1 MSGRPFIGLFDMPTL
16 VVIGSEHQPV
26 AAKRCLERF
35 GGYCDAQAGSIP
47 SIEYRTLEEVKP
59 MSPDEAAEWDAALIC
74 VSSQVADSLLYQV
87 VSLLDEAMVPALAI
101 DGSGGT
107 ILRDGMSTDC
117 IFLNATDESDA
128 APAMLYALLRRQR
141 SFKMITE
148 GLQAAKSFQCE
159 ASAEID
165 RLHDELLLA
174 AKVQREFL
182 PKHLP
187 ALPGLSVGV
196 IFRPAGFVSGDI
208 YDVSRLDEDHIG
220 FFLAD
225 AMGHGVP
232 AALMT
237 LFISGSLPQKEIE
250 GTTHRV
256 IPPSESLSRLNK
268 NMCASRGGSSRFATA
283 VCGLINIRT
292 RMVTISSAGHPP
304 ALRVSQGRCRSVDV
318 TGPLLGVFEDA
329 EFEQTTFNI
338 GDDELLVV
346 HSDGVEEAYAP
357 RQLAEPSDGEIQTRH
372 LESIARITSRKDGE
386 GAGDA
391 LARLAEDLDSQ
402 AGSFHQS
409 DDVTVLAFGM
419 M

>member
-1 MSGRPFIGLFDMPTL
+1 MPTL
-16 VVIGSEHQPV
+16 VVIGSEHQPE

-35 GGYCDAQAGSIP
+35 GGYCDAQAGSVP
-47 SIEYRTLEEVKP
+47 SIEYRTLTEVMKIP
-59 MSPDEAAEWDAALIC
+59 PDEVSEWDAALIC
-74 VSSQVADSLLYQV
+74 VSGQVADSLLYQV

-107 ILRDGMSTDC
+107 AQRDGMSTDC
-117 IFLNATDESDA
+117 IFLRASDESDA

-141 SFKMITE
+141 SFRLITE

-182 PKHLP
+182 PKQLP
-187 ALPGLSVGV
+187 SLPGLSIGV

-250 GTTHRV
+250 GSVHRV
-256 IPPSESLSRLNK
+256 IPPSESLTRLNR

-283 VCGLINIRT
+283 VCGLINLRT
-292 RMVTISSAGHPP
+292 RRVTVSSAGHPP
-304 ALRVSQGRCRSVDV
+304 ALRVRDGAYQPIEL

-329 EFEQTTFNI
+329 VFDQTTFSM
-338 GDDELLVV
+338 GEQELLVL

-372 LESIARITSRKDGE
+372 LESIARITSRRDGE
-386 GAGDA
+386 GASDA
-391 LARLAEDLDSQ
+391 LARLAEDLDAQ

-419 M
+419 Q

>member
-1 MSGRPFIGLFDMPTL
+1 MRQLIGLFHMATL

-26 AAKRCLERF
+26 AAKRCLDRF
-35 GGYCDAQAGSIP
+35 GGYCAAQAGSVP
-47 SIEYRTLEEVKP
+47 SIEYQTLEAVKQMP
-59 MSPDEAAEWDAALIC
+59 PDEAGEWDAALIC
-74 VSSQVADSLLYQV
+74 VSTQVADSLLYQV
-87 VSLLDEAMVPALAI
+87 VSLLDEAMVPALAL

-107 ILRDGMSTDC
+107 IHRDGMSTDC
-117 IFLNATDESDA
+117 IFLNASDESDA

-141 SFKMITE
+141 SFKLITE

-182 PKHLP
+182 PKQLP

-208 YDVSRLDEDHIG
+208 YDVNRLDEDHIG

-250 GTTHRV
+250 GTSHRV
-256 IPPSESLSRLNK
+256 IPPSESLSRLNS

-283 VCGLINIRT
+283 VCGVINTRT
-292 RMVTISSAGHPP
+292 RMVTLSSAGHPP
-304 ALRVSQGRCRSVDV
+304 ALRVSNGQCVAVELS
-318 TGPLLGVFEDA
+318 GPLLGVFDDA
-329 EFEQTTFNI
+329 EFDQTTFQMSE
-338 GDDELLVV
+338 DELLLL

-357 RQLAEPSDGEIQTRH
+357 RQLAAPSNGEIETRH
-372 LESIARITSRKDGE
+372 IESIGRLTSRRAGE
-386 GAGDA
+386 GASDA
-391 LARLAEDLDSQ
+391 VARLADDLDSQ

-409 DDVTVLAFGM
+409 DDVTVLAFGLM
-419 M
+419 